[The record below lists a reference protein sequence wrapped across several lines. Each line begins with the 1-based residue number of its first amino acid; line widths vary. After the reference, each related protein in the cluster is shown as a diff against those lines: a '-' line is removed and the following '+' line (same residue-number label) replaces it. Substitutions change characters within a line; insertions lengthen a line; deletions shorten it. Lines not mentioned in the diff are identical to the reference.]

1 MAAGPAAISSR
12 QHEFVQMAF
21 KALTEN
27 FSLTAREDVAERI
40 SAKYRDTKPTLRVI
54 DEVLRK

>member
-1 MAAGPAAISSR
+1 
-12 QHEFVQMAF
+12 MAF
-21 KALTEN
+21 KAFTEN